1 MNMKNKILLLVC
13 LLGMNVPM
21 IGQTIKSS
29 IHPIQYKQY
38 DKVEI
43 DIELVQKFNNPYVQE
58 EIALD
63 MLITTPSQKEQ
74 ILPCY
79 FVSKKSNNLSCWKA
93 RYTPQE
99 SGIYQYKIQLIKGGI
114 KKDTSKVERFEVNKS
129 AEPGFLH
136 TKSNWILAFDNGQPF
151 RLIIVGIQKVMNF
164 ITRMHWP
171 AWII

>member
-1 MNMKNKILLLVC
+1 MKNKILLLVC

-99 SGIYQYKIQLIKGGI
+99 SGIYQYKIQLIKSGI
-114 KKDTSKVERFEVNKS
+114 KKDTSRVERFEVNKS
-129 AEPGFLH
+129 AEPGFCIQ
-136 TKSNWILAFDNGQPF
+136 S
-151 RLIIVGIQKVMNF
+151 LIGY
-164 ITRMHWP
+164 
-171 AWII
+171 

>member
-29 IHPIQYKQY
+29 VHPIQYKQY

-79 FVSKKSNNLSCWKA
+79 FVSKRVIIFLVGKQDILL
-93 RYTPQE
+93 R
-99 SGIYQYKIQLIKGGI
+99 
-114 KKDTSKVERFEVNKS
+114 KVEYISIKFN
-129 AEPGFLH
+129 
-136 TKSNWILAFDNGQPF
+136 
-151 RLIIVGIQKVMNF
+151 
-164 ITRMHWP
+164 
-171 AWII
+171 

>member
-1 MNMKNKILLLVC
+1 MKNKILLLVC

-99 SGIYQYKIQLIKGGI
+99 SGI
-114 KKDTSKVERFEVNKS
+114 
-129 AEPGFLH
+129 
-136 TKSNWILAFDNGQPF
+136 
-151 RLIIVGIQKVMNF
+151 
-164 ITRMHWP
+164 
-171 AWII
+171 